1 MSVFKRGQPVRS
13 RAPALKPNVSR
24 ETRKHED
31 EISCLEA
38 TGFSHELILQARV
51 RAAVLAS
58 SPAHIL
64 LSEGEIKAFDFYR
77 VFAHHLGVSFTN
89 SPPPFEKRLNWA
101 AALTAG
107 AARLSD
113 GRWLLAPQ
121 GRALSTLHDR
131 LSRRPRHDL
140 VITTPDV
147 FAAAID
153 HQFGA
158 RIADHASTH
167 LAETQPECSAREGF
181 NQGQKAIVATL
192 TALACFSLIDGGLL
206 WLFLCAI
213 FSAAIAFGVGVRFAA
228 FFASLPKPSAI
239 DPPLREAQLPFYTL
253 LVPLYREANIVASL
267 VSHLKNIDY
276 PVIAHEVLL
285 LVEEEDAD
293 TRAALFN
300 EALPPHF
307 RVIIAPQG
315 KPRTKPRALNIG
327 LFHARGEL
335 LVIYDAEDRPE
346 PDQLRKS
353 AAAFAAGDEKIA
365 CLQASLAIENARDSW
380 LTRLFAIDYA
390 GHFDVLL
397 WGWSRLNLPMP
408 LGGTSNHFRT
418 QTLRE
423 AGGWDAWNVTE
434 DADLG
439 LRLARLGYS
448 CRMLASTTWEEAP
461 HHIAN
466 WLPQRRRWMKGWMQ
480 TCITHTRQPL
490 RLWHELGFWRATH
503 ILALLIAN
511 TFGPLVGIWFTV
523 YVLYLMLD
531 GSFAPRDAWPA
542 MIAHYLWTGL
552 AVSGFISLFLPTLL
566 GAWRRGL
573 FKSLPWLG
581 FRAAHW
587 ALMSTASLQGVYEL
601 MVRPYHWAKTRH
613 GLSKARVRDPA

>member
-13 RAPALKPNVSR
+13 PAPALIQNVSR
-24 ETRKHED
+24 AQRKHGD
-31 EISCLEA
+31 ELSCLEA
-38 TGFSHELILQARV
+38 IGFSHGLILQARL
-51 RAAVLAS
+51 RATELAS
-58 SPAHIL
+58 APAQIL
-64 LSEGEIKAFDFYR
+64 LSEGKIKAFDFYR
-77 VFAHHLGVSFTN
+77 AFAQHLGLSFTN

-101 AALTAG
+101 AALSAG
-107 AARLSD
+107 SARLSD
-113 GRWLLAPQ
+113 GRWLMALQ
-121 GRALSTLHDR
+121 GHALSALHHR

-140 VITTPDV
+140 IITTPEA

-153 HQFGA
+153 QQFGG

-167 LAETQPECSAREGF
+167 LAQTHPERSSHSGF
-181 NQGQKAIVATL
+181 SQGQKAIFATL
-192 TALACFSLIDGGLL
+192 IALTCFGLIDGGLL
-206 WLFLCAI
+206 WLFLCAV
-213 FSAAIAFGVGVRFAA
+213 FSGAIAFGVGVRFAA
-228 FFASLPKPSAI
+228 FFASLSKPHTKE
-239 DPPLREAQLPFYTL
+239 PLLRDAQLPYYTL

-267 VSHLKNIDY
+267 VSHLEKLDY
-276 PVIAHEVLL
+276 PVTTHEILL
-285 LVEEEDAD
+285 LVEAEDTE
-293 TRAALFN
+293 TRASIIAA
-300 EALPPHF
+300 ALPPHF

-346 PDQLRKS
+346 PDQLRKA
-353 AAAFAAGDEKIA
+353 AAAFANGEPKLA

-418 QTLRE
+418 KYLRE

-461 HHIAN
+461 HDIAN

-480 TCITHTRQPL
+480 TCITHTRQPV
-490 RLWHELGFWRATH
+490 RLWRELGCWRATH

-552 AVSGFISLFLPTLL
+552 ALSGFISLFLPTLL

-587 ALMSTASLQGVYEL
+587 ALMSVACLQGVYEL

-613 GLSKARVRDPA
+613 GLSKARAQDPA

>member
-1 MSVFKRGQPVRS
+1 MSVFKRGQPARS
-13 RAPALKPNVSR
+13 RAPALIPNVSR
-24 ETRKHED
+24 ETRKRED
-31 EISCLEA
+31 DISCLEESS
-38 TGFSHELILQARV
+38 FSHGLLLQARL
-51 RAAVLAS
+51 RAAALDI

-64 LSEGEIKAFDFYR
+64 LSEGKIKPADFYR
-77 VFAHHLGVSFTN
+77 TFAHHLGASFTT

-101 AALTAG
+101 AALAAG
-107 AARLSD
+107 TARLSD
-113 GRWLLAPQ
+113 GRWLMAPQ
-121 GRALSTLHDR
+121 GHSLSALHRR

-140 VITTPDV
+140 IITTPEA

-153 HQFGA
+153 QQFGV

-167 LAETQPECSAREGF
+167 LAQTHPEHSARSGF
-181 NQGQKAIVATL
+181 GPGQKAIFAIL
-192 TALACFSLIDGGLL
+192 IALACFGLIDGGLI
-206 WLFLCAI
+206 WIFLCAI
-213 FSAAIAFGVGVRFAA
+213 FSAAIAFGVGIRFAA
-228 FFASLPKPSAI
+228 FFASLPAPHTTE
-239 DPPLREAQLPFYTL
+239 PLLREAQLPFYTL

-267 VSHLKNIDY
+267 VGHLKKLDY
-276 PVIAHEVLL
+276 PVIAHEILL
-285 LVEEEDAD
+285 LVEADDAD
-293 TRAALFN
+293 TRAAII
-300 EALPPHF
+300 AAAPPPHF
-307 RVIIAPQG
+307 RMIIAPQG

-327 LFHARGEL
+327 LFHARGDL

-346 PDQLRKS
+346 PDQLRKA
-353 AAAFAAGDEKIA
+353 AAAFAKGGTKLA
-365 CLQASLAIENARDSW
+365 CLQASLAIENVRDSW

-397 WGWSRLNLPMP
+397 WGWSRMNLPMP

-418 QTLRE
+418 KYLRD

-439 LRLARLGYS
+439 LRLARLGYT

-461 HHIAN
+461 HDISN

-480 TCITHTRQPL
+480 TCITHTRQPV
-490 RLWHELGFWRATH
+490 RLWRELGVWRATH

-523 YVLYLMLD
+523 YVLYLMFD
-531 GSFAPRDAWPA
+531 GSFAPGDAWPA

-552 AVSGFISLFLPTLL
+552 ALSGFISLFLPTLL

-587 ALMSTASLQGVYEL
+587 ALTSAACLQGVYEL

-613 GLSKARVRDPA
+613 GLSKARVQDPA